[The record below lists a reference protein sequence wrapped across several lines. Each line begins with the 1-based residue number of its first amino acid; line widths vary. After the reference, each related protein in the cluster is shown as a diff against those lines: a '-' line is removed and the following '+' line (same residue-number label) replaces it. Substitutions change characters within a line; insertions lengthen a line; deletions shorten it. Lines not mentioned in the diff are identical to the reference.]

1 MAKSAVKLEVL
12 SNVSNGGATT
22 IDASSPYALQVAIEG
37 SAPLLFHAWNCDSV
51 EAKSKAAKNSKA
63 KKSDD
68 LESYVYRN
76 DVGELC
82 IPGEYLRQAMIWSA
96 KFKQDPRS
104 PRKSASDLFKAG
116 IVCTT
121 SLASLGKKEW
131 DYIDRR
137 RVMIQ
142 RNGITR
148 ERPALR
154 EGWKAEFDFTV
165 LVPEYI
171 DRHLFADVL
180 QNAGRLIG
188 IGDFRPT
195 FGRFNVCKFE

>member
-1 MAKSAVKLEVL
+1 MGKIERPEVL
-12 SNVSNGGATT
+12 ANVSNGGGDTVESG
-22 IDASSPYALQVAIEG
+22 IPYHLQVGIEG
-37 SAPLLFHAWNCDSV
+37 ASPLLFHAWNCDAVS
-51 EAKSKAAKNSKA
+51 AKSKAAKNSAA
-63 KKSDD
+63 KKSDN

-76 DVGELC
+76 DKGMLC
-82 IPGEYLRQAMIWSA
+82 LPGEYLRQSIIASA

-104 PRKSASDLFKAG
+104 PRKSAADLFKAA

-121 SLASLGKKEW
+121 TLAPLGAKDW
-131 DYIDRR
+131 DYVDRR
-137 RVMIQ
+137 RVMVQ

-148 ERPALR
+148 ERPAMR
-154 EGWKAEFDFTV
+154 EGWKAQFDFTI
-165 LVPEYI
+165 LLPEYV

-195 FGRFNVCKFE
+195 FGRFTVYKFD